1 LSPDSGLAVRDVVD
15 AIARRMGRR
24 LDEIAES
31 VAERP
36 GQDAAY
42 VIDSTRARTELG
54 WRPQVSFDAGI
65 DEVIQWIDLH
75 WDELRRLPLEYQ
87 HRS

>member
-1 LSPDSGLAVRDVVD
+1 MNVPFEKAV
-15 AIARRMGRR
+15 
-24 LDEIAES
+24 EI

-54 WRPQVSFDAGI
+54 WTPRISLAEGMSETI
-65 DEVIQWIDLH
+65 DWVNAH
-75 WDELRRLPLEYQ
+75 WDEIKSQPLTYQ
-87 HRS
+87 HKP